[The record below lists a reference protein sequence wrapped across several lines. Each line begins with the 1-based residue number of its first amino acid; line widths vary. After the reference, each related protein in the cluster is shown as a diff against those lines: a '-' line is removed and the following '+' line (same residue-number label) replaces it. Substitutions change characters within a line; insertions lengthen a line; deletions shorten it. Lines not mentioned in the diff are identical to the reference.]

1 MALISKEQK
10 IEKIDI
16 RIKMDQNL
24 KKNIDGYCN
33 WAGIEDMNHFFSEA
47 AKIVLEK
54 DKEWRSH
61 RMGSRQTN
69 LELG

>member
-33 WAGIEDMNHFFSEA
+33 WAGIEDMNHFFAEA
-47 AKIVLEK
+47 AKVILSK
-54 DKEWRSH
+54 DKDWRQYKIA
-61 RMGSRQTN
+61 GKQTK
-69 LELG
+69 